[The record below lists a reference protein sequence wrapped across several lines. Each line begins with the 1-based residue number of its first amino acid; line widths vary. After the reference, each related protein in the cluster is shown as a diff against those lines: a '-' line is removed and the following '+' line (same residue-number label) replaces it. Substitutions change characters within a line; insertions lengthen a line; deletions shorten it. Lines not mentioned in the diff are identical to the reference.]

1 MTTNPPERI
10 RVTGPPRRTTR
21 HRARARDIDDQTM
34 LGTVLMV
41 SLLRTQ
47 LRLALMT
54 LTPLVLIAV
63 GLPLA
68 FHLVPS
74 FSDVTVLGM
83 PIAWLLLGILIYPL
97 LFGLG
102 WNHVRLA
109 ERHEQ
114 DFAELVETV
123 ESPLASPTESR

>member
-1 MTTNPPERI
+1 MR
-10 RVTGPPRRTTR
+10 
-21 HRARARDIDDQTM
+21 
-34 LGTVLMV
+34 GTVLMV

-83 PIAWLLLGILIYPL
+83 PIAWLLLGILLYRL
-97 LFGLG
+97 LLGLV
-102 WNHVRLA
+102 WNHVQLA
-109 ERHEQ
+109 DPHEQ
-114 DFAELVETV
+114 DFAALIETV
-123 ESPLASPTESR
+123 ASPLDGTSTLLHSSHYS